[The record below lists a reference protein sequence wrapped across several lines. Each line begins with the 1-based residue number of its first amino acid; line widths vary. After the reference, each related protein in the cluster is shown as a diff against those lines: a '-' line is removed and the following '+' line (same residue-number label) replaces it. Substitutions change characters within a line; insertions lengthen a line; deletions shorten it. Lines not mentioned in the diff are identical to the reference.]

1 MELQRIAG
9 DDVTYSTATAHEH
22 NGVVYRKI
30 LYAFRDTA
38 FGVAAGHAAVNL
50 MTQLAQASRGDGDT
64 QTTGWTSGGV
74 RRNLLSWIES
84 RSLDISTA
92 AMVRGAIRRDIPWR
106 LLNERARFVQFGQ
119 GRFQK
124 PVHETLTRNAPGI
137 GALLSKDKGVSNRL
151 LFEIGVTVPDHSVI
165 RIPENMV
172 DAAQLAVD
180 AAQDIGYPVVVKPVD
195 TDKGVGISV
204 NLAMP
209 RVCARPFAKHLNT
222 EKSRS

>member
-9 DDVTYSTATAHEH
+9 DDVTYSAATAQEH
-22 NGVVYRKI
+22 NGVVYREI

-92 AMVRGAIRRDIPWR
+92 AMVRGALRRAIPWR
-106 LLNERARFVQFGQ
+106 RLNERARFVQFGQ

-124 PVHETLTRNAPGI
+124 PVHETLTQIAPGI

-151 LFEIGVTVPDHSVI
+151 LFEIGAPVPDHSVI
-165 RIPENMV
+165 RIPENMA

-180 AAQDIGYPVVVKPVD
+180 AGRILDIPSWSNPW
-195 TDKGVGISV
+195 TQTKG
-204 NLAMP
+204 L
-209 RVCARPFAKHLNT
+209 
-222 EKSRS
+222 RSA

>member
-1 MELQRIAG
+1 MSGFRLREFPAGWPESCSQVLPELEAEKSFVSALHQGQSLPLDQVIARIALELQRIAG
-9 DDVTYSTATAHEH
+9 DDVTYSAATAHEH
-22 NGVVYRKI
+22 NGVVYREI

-106 LLNERARFVQFGQ
+106 RLNERARFAQF
-119 GRFQK
+119 
-124 PVHETLTRNAPGI
+124 
-137 GALLSKDKGVSNRL
+137 
-151 LFEIGVTVPDHSVI
+151 
-165 RIPENMV
+165 
-172 DAAQLAVD
+172 
-180 AAQDIGYPVVVKPVD
+180 
-195 TDKGVGISV
+195 
-204 NLAMP
+204 
-209 RVCARPFAKHLNT
+209 
-222 EKSRS
+222 